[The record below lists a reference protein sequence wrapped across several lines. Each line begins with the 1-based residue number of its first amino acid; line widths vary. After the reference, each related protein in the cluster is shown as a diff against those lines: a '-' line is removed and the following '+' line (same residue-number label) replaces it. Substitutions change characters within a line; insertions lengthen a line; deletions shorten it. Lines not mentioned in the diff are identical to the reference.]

1 MSRYPSV
8 QRVCRLI
15 LLTVL
20 PAILIPAAVTADEP
34 GHPDLLLVVGAPGLD
49 EYRAAFAEWADRWM
63 TAATAAEVELQVI
76 GVKPHQPTE
85 DSENEPLQES
95 AETDR
100 DQLLRALHEQ
110 VLSGSTEPLWLVFI
124 GHGTWDQKTA
134 RLNLQ
139 GPDISAAEISAV
151 LQDSGRPIVAIFCC
165 SSSAPFL
172 NALSAPGRVIITA
185 TRDGA
190 ESQYSRFGAAL
201 STAVTSRE
209 ADRDQ
214 DGQVSLL
221 EAWLYASIRTA
232 EFYEQEGRLA
242 TEHSLLDDNGDQRGI
257 RAESVSSMTAED
269 REFADPSID
278 GELAASIS
286 FVRSEAERRM
296 TADQR
301 LLRDA
306 LEVQL
311 RALKVRRRDMDETD
325 YLQRLEDL
333 LVPLAKLYEESA
345 AP

>member
-1 MSRYPSV
+1 MNRYSFV
-8 QRVCRLI
+8 QQFARLM
-15 LLTVL
+15 LLATPMLTHMAVS
-20 PAILIPAAVTADEP
+20 AAEEP
-34 GHPDLLLVVGAPGLD
+34 GGPDLLLVVGAPGLD
-49 EYRAAFAEWADRWM
+49 DYKAGFAEWADRWM
-63 TAATAAEVELQVI
+63 TAAAAADVGLHVI
-76 GVKPHQPTE
+76 GTE
-85 DSENEPLQES
+85 PEESAADSASASPPEA

-100 DQLLRALHEQ
+100 DQFLRMLHEQ
-110 VLSGSTEPLWLVFI
+110 TISDSAEPLWLVFI

-134 RLNLQ
+134 RLNLR
-139 GPDISAAEISAV
+139 GPDVSAEEISAA
-151 LQDSGRPIVAIFCC
+151 LQNSSRPVVAIFCC

-185 TRDGA
+185 TKDGA

-201 STAVTSRE
+201 SAAVTSRE

-221 EAWLYASIRTA
+221 EAWLYASLRTA
-232 EFYEQEGRLA
+232 EFYEQDGRLA

-257 RAESVSSMTAED
+257 RAESVSDMTAEERD
-269 REFADPSID
+269 IADPPID
-278 GELAASIS
+278 GALAATIS

-301 LLRDA
+301 LLRDV

-311 RALKVRRRDMDETD
+311 RALKVRRRDMDEAD
-325 YLQRLEDL
+325 YLQRLEYL
-333 LVPLAKLYEESA
+333 LVPLAKLYEESS